1 MNINQL
7 DLNLGFVCNVQEC
20 NLHWHTQ
27 ECNYMCL
34 YDHEVNKES
43 DVEEEINQNT
53 SAVKYT
59 NR

>member
-1 MNINQL
+1 
-7 DLNLGFVCNVQEC
+7 
-20 NLHWHTQ
+20 
-27 ECNYMCL
+27 MCL

-59 NR
+59 NC